1 MRINFLGDWGTAFG
15 RLDVH
20 VRGALPEHASI
31 GHVERGHR
39 AVAGALREAASR
51 AGGHATLFI
60 AGDDPSALGIDR
72 FEPLKA
78 PLDRIHRR
86 LKAEFDP
93 SGLFNRGRLL
103 PEHAA

>member
-1 MRINFLGDWGTAFG
+1 LPSG
-15 RLDVH
+15 V
-20 VRGALPEHASI
+20 GAPLVEWHGGQRWVQAGPEH
-31 GHVERGHR
+31 
-39 AVAGALREAASR
+39 AGALREAASR

-93 SGLFNRGRLL
+93 SGLFNRGRLYAEL
-103 PEHAA
+103 